1 MLGFEENSGLA
12 NSCVDEEI
20 DHWEIANF
28 SIGLNE
34 SFCHNWVV
42 VVHVILGKV
51 VERETGL
58 QKKCFFEKE
67 IGEI

>member
-28 SIGLNE
+28 SLGLDE
-34 SFCHNWVV
+34 SFGHDWVV

-51 VERETGL
+51 VYRETSL
-58 QKKCFFEKE
+58 QKQCFFKE
-67 IGEI
+67 IISKI